1 MRCLRIL
8 CGIAVTIFCMLDLH
22 HVMAEVFVSMADVET
37 LITTEK
43 FVLDALQTLLR
54 QEQQKLT
61 KALRFTNRIRIRVGD
76 ISANATDELRDSVTT
91 FQILKQYSSDFSPFI
106 DSVSVDTFTECK
118 WSIERLRSSHAFP
131 DQEDIGGNA
140 DAFARLQLAY
150 RIHPQDIARGR
161 IPGTRPTMPF
171 NSREAFIIG
180 HNQVLNKYFNSAA
193 AWLQAALEIY
203 HEEVEKT
210 GDLPEIL
217 DWLQYAIYQDTG
229 NAVRALEI
237 TRQVQKIDPTYLN
250 LQINID
256 HYENVIR
263 DLTDGELAVFRSAPN
278 ATEAFDTDSSDYV
291 NERHAAYEALCRG
304 EERLT
309 PAQTRELKC
318 YYETHGNPYLLIQPV
333 KVEMVNKDPEIF
345 VLHNVLF
352 DSQAARIRDVGY
364 EHLKR
369 GRIMDKKE
377 GTGVVSK
384 VRIAKIA
391 FLPESVD
398 PVVAEVNRYIGHA
411 TNLDISIAENLQINN
426 YGIGGHY
433 SAHYDFF
440 ANVWDPSAPPKGPIL
455 NFTIWGDR
463 IATFLAYMTNVEAG
477 GATVFPRL
485 NLTLF
490 PEKGSAAF
498 WYNKF
503 KDGQPDPRTLH
514 AGCPVLSGI
523 KWVSNKW
530 IREKGQ
536 DRQRPCGL
544 APDGFADIA
553 DVLDEF
559 GDGV

>member
-1 MRCLRIL
+1 MRRLK
-8 CGIAVTIFCMLDLH
+8 IFYGVLIIFSAFDLH
-22 HVMAEVFVSMADVET
+22 YVTAEVFASMADVET
-37 LITTEK
+37 LINTEK
-43 FVLDALQTLLR
+43 LVLGTLQNLLQQERQKLAEALRYTKQIRNGTSNGSATAIASDELENPVKMFQTL
-54 QEQQKLT
+54 
-61 KALRFTNRIRIRVGD
+61 
-76 ISANATDELRDSVTT
+76 
-91 FQILKQYSSDFSPFI
+91 KQHSSDFSNVI
-106 DSVSVDTFTECK
+106 DSASADTFTDRNR
-118 WSIERLRSSHAFP
+118 SIQKLRMSRAFP
-131 DQEDIGGNA
+131 DKEDIEGNA
-140 DAFARLQLAY
+140 DAFARLQLTY

-171 NSREAFIIG
+171 TSREAFIIG
-180 HNQVLNKYFNSAA
+180 HNQAGNKYFNSAA
-193 AWLQAALEIY
+193 AWLQVALEIY

-237 TRQVQKIDPTYLN
+237 TRQVQELDPTYPS
-250 LQINID
+250 LQTNINF
-256 HYENVIR
+256 YEEAIPK
-263 DLTDGELAVFRSAPN
+263 LTDEELAVFRNAPD
-278 ATEAFDTDSSDYV
+278 ATEAFDTNSLDYV
-291 NERHAAYEALCRG
+291 NETNAAYEALCRG

-333 KVEMVNKDPEIF
+333 KVEMLSKDPEIF
-345 VLHNVLF
+345 VLHNVIF
-352 DSQAARIRDVGY
+352 DSQADRIRKVGY
-364 EHLKR
+364 DHLMR
-369 GRIMDKKE
+369 GRVMDGKE
-377 GTGVVSK
+377 ARGSVSK

-391 FLPESVD
+391 FLTEAVD
-398 PVVAEVNRYIGHA
+398 PVIAEVNRYIGHA
-411 TNLDISIAENLQINN
+411 TNLDINIAEDLQINN

-433 SAHYDFF
+433 SVHYDFF
-440 ANVWDPSAPPKGPIL
+440 TNLHDLSTTNGPVV
-455 NFTIWGDR
+455 NFTNWGDR
-463 IATFLAYMTNVEAG
+463 IATFLAYMTDVEAG
-477 GATVFPRL
+477 GATVFPRI

-530 IREKGQ
+530 IREHGQ

-544 APDGFADIA
+544 APDGFEDLIG
-553 DVLDEF
+553 VLDGY
-559 GDGV
+559 GDGY